1 METGSFFPDVPAV
14 PAIEEA
20 EQIIKYETPKRI
32 SYSKLVETT
41 EMLEGKVKKVHIG
54 TVYGE
59 PAWADG
65 YMLEVAEVPEG
76 LKKLK
81 LYWEVRGPEGE
92 PKNFDGL
99 IPDLPPGSPL
109 VTPLATVIGRP
120 GLPETVYL
128 ADMRAFLQGMQPIA
142 MEGEIA
148 VQKKY
153 IDYFRVR
160 YPRADIF
167 MTHKSSPVEV
177 RDKGKIVGVI
187 MPLFIDSTVL
197 QLCRDKVWSWV
208 EEGKTKPWLPPTPEP
223 PVEKRPPTMT
233 VTQAEMTYSLRQLQ
247 QMARQA
253 GLSPVGS
260 KVHLIKTLMKQ
271 GALK

>member
-1 METGSFFPDVPAV
+1 METGRFFPDVPAV

-20 EQIIKYETPKRI
+20 EQIIKYEAPKRI

-54 TVYGE
+54 TVHGE

-65 YMLEVAEVPEG
+65 FMLEVAEVPEG

-81 LYWEVRGPEGE
+81 HYWEVLGPLDK
-92 PKNFDGL
+92 PKDFDGL
-99 IPDLPPGSPL
+99 IPDLPPGSPM
-109 VTPLATVIGRP
+109 VTPIATVIGRP

-128 ADMRAFLQGMQPIA
+128 ADLNAFTRGEQP
-142 MEGEIA
+142 EDREIA

-153 IDYFRVR
+153 IDYFRLR

-167 MTHKSSPVEV
+167 MKHKASPVV
-177 RDKGKIVGVI
+177 VKDKGKIVGVI
-187 MPLFIDSTVL
+187 MPLFIDPTVL
-197 QLCRDKVWSWV
+197 QLCRDHVWDWV

-223 PVEKRPPTMT
+223 PVEKAAPVRS
-233 VTQAEMTYSLRQLQ
+233 VAEAEMTYSLRQLQ

-271 GALK
+271 GVLK